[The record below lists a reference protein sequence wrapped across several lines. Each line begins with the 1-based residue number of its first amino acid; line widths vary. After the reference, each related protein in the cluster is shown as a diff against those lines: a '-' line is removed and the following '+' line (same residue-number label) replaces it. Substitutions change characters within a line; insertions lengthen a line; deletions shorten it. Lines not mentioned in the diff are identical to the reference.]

1 MTTAKDVYRSKATPE
16 EIEDLLEQAPKMT
29 VATLNDDG
37 TIHLANVI
45 SYFEDGKVF
54 FETSSVTKKARNLTE
69 RSTVSFLVEGAARS
83 TGRRFMASCEG
94 TGRIIT
100 GEAAQAVNRRLR
112 KRHIVEEAVDM
123 VHQAWDALDDVAV
136 EITPN
141 RWRSWVGDK
150 LMEAT
155 QAALGPEMST
165 DEIWKQGPSDDCARV
180 PGDREGYE
188 PDTAGR

>member
-45 SYFEDGKVF
+45 SYFEDGKAF

>member
-16 EIEDLLEQAPKMT
+16 EIEDLLEQVPKMT

-54 FETSSVTKKARNLTE
+54 FEASSVTKKARNLTE
-69 RSTVSFLVEGAARS
+69 RSTISFLVEGAAKS

-94 TGRIIT
+94 TGRTIT
-100 GEAAQAVNRRLR
+100 GDAAHAVNRRLR
-112 KRHIVEEAVDM
+112 QQHIVEEALDL
-123 VHQAWDALDDVAV
+123 VHEAWGALDDVAV

-150 LMEAT
+150 LMEVT
-155 QAALGPEMST
+155 QAALGTEMST
-165 DEIWKQGPSDDCARV
+165 NEIWK
-180 PGDREGYE
+180 
-188 PDTAGR
+188 

>member
-1 MTTAKDVYRSKATPE
+1 VLADE
-16 EIEDLLEQAPKMT
+16 APKIT

-94 TGRIIT
+94 TGRLIT
-100 GEAAQAVNRRLR
+100 GEAAHAVNRRLR
-112 KRHIVEEAVDM
+112 QRHIVEEAVDM
-123 VHQAWDALDDVAV
+123 VHQAWGALDDVAV

-150 LMEAT
+150 LMEVT
-155 QAALGPEMST
+155 QVALGPKMST
-165 DEIWKQGPSDDCARV
+165 DEIWK
-180 PGDREGYE
+180 
-188 PDTAGR
+188 